1 MVYDVYMNLRQ
12 TSYKGIAYSLIA
24 RQRDAYRYWLALLL
38 MSALMFQGVLSA
50 AHSYVHLKTFEFRS
64 PLTEF
69 HPVARGTNVPRAPGA
84 PAQDNPDDEVSCSIC
99 LALLMGGTFVPSQLS
114 VLAPVHAAEGITIS
128 LVIPVVISKTRYSS
142 ARPRA
147 PPQFD

>member
-1 MVYDVYMNLRQ
+1 M
-12 TSYKGIAYSLIA
+12 
-24 RQRDAYRYWLALLL
+24 ALLL

-50 AHSYVHLKTFEFRS
+50 AHSYVHLKTFEFGS

-69 HPVARGTNVPRAPGA
+69 HPVARGTNAPGAPGA
-84 PAQDNPDDEVSCSIC
+84 PAQGNPDDEVSCSIC

-114 VLAPVHAAEGITIS
+114 VLAPVHAAEGVTIS
-128 LVIPVVISKTRYSS
+128 LVTPVVISKTRYSS